1 MQPATSLGGVESLVE
16 QRFQVD
22 PSVDPKM
29 LRISVGVE
37 NLEVRWDSYLH
48 YIPSERPVKDL
59 KDDLRKGMQEVTS
72 KVRVAC

>member
-1 MQPATSLGGVESLVE
+1 MRPSSLILLNTSWSVLIPLPFIRFEFTSCTMQPATSLGGVESLIE

-37 NLEVRWDSYLH
+37 NIEVR
-48 YIPSERPVKDL
+48 
-59 KDDLRKGMQEVTS
+59 
-72 KVRVAC
+72 